1 MSMFAVAVGVATSG
15 NAADGGG
22 VSTPRDVVAIAI
34 RILLRREEGGRCV
47 VLGMFGWAILFI
59 VSTVPTS

>member
-15 NAADGGG
+15 NAVDSGG

-34 RILLRREEGGRCV
+34 RVLLRREVGGRCV
-47 VLGMFGWAILFI
+47 VLEMF
-59 VSTVPTS
+59 